1 MKNAES
7 FNSALYGVS
16 ESLRKILCELP
27 CEIRQTAEEIRL
39 RAGSPLSITLRGES
53 FFVKYDRQLTKTAN
67 TDCVTVTKEELE
79 QSFKLICSNSAF
91 AHAEELKE
99 GFVSMKNGCRAGIC
113 GAFADNGFIKQV
125 NSVNIR
131 IAREILGVSNQ
142 IASRFSG
149 NGILIA
155 GPPASGKT
163 TILRDL
169 ILELSKGEHGRS
181 YRICVIDQRS
191 ELSGGI
197 KNGSINDLGPNTD
210 IIITKDKAKGIEIAL
225 RTMFPEIIAF
235 DEIGTEAELERV
247 TESLFSGVAIITTAH
262 VGSYRELMQRGIT
275 SKLIKSGVVSDIV
288 LLSDVQSKNIQIISA
303 EELIENVAV

>member
-16 ESLRKILCELP
+16 ENLRKILCELP
-27 CEIRQTAEEIRL
+27 YEIRQTAEEIRL

-79 QSFKLICSNSAF
+79 QSYKLICSNSAF

-113 GAFADNGFIKQV
+113 GTFADNGFIKQV